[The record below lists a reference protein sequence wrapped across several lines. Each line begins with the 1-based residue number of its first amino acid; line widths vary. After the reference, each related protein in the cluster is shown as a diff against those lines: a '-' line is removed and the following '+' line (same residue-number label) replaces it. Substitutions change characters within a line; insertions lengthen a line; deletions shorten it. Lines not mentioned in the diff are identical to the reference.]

1 MEIIQDKALLLR
13 VRNPEPILATLPDSK
28 IVSMG
33 DGVSEILVKWR
44 FDEAQQLAK
53 LRLKNIPSTIKRDYD
68 WPGFHK
74 PMSHQ
79 IDTSSFLSIR
89 QRAFCFNEQG
99 TGKTASC
106 IWAADYLM
114 KIGKIKRVLII
125 CPLSIMQSAW
135 QQDLFTFAMHRR
147 VDVAHGNPRK
157 RKQILEGDAEF
168 VVINYDGVEIVLKE
182 LQECRFD
189 LIIVDE
195 ANAYKNTSTARWKS
209 LKNLLFNNTWL
220 WMLTGTPAAQSPED
234 AFGLAKLVCPDRVPN
249 FKTGWKDRVMVQV
262 SRFTW
267 VPRVDSVDTVHR
279 ALQPAIRYTKD
290 QCLDLPDIT
299 YVTRLVPLS
308 RQQEVYYGRMRKDML
323 VQAADEYISAV
334 NAATLMN
341 KLLQLSCGAVYSDD
355 GEVVAFDAKERMSVM
370 LEVIRETSNKVL
382 VFVPFKHAIK
392 IISERLT
399 QEGIPSEIISGEV
412 SANKRS
418 EIFRNFQTT
427 DNLKVLIIQ
436 PQAAAHGVTLTAAD
450 TVIWFGPTT
459 SLETYLQANARVH
472 RKGQTSKVTVV
483 HLQGSTVEAGVYQ
496 ALQKKQDVHSKV
508 VELFQFEVDKV
519 NMSVQNGVNH
529 E

>member
-1 MEIIQDKALLLR
+1 MEIIDNKALLLR
-13 VRNPEPILATLPDSK
+13 VRKPEPILATLPDSK
-28 IVSMG
+28 IVSMS
-33 DGVSEILVKWR
+33 DDVSEILVRWR
-44 FDEAQQLAK
+44 FEEAQQLAK

-74 PMSHQ
+74 PMGHQ
-79 IDTSSFLSIR
+79 IETASFLSIR

-114 KIGKIKRVLII
+114 KIGKVKRVLII

-135 QQDLFTFAMHRR
+135 QQDLFTFAMHRT
-147 VDVAHGNPRK
+147 VDIAHGNPRK
-157 RKQILEGDAEF
+157 RKEIIGSGAEF
-168 VVINYDGVEIVLKE
+168 VVINYDGVEIIQKE
-182 LQECRFD
+182 LQEAKFD

-195 ANAYKNTSTARWKS
+195 ANAYKNTSTARWKA
-209 LKNLLFNNTWL
+209 LKNLLFNDTWL

-234 AFGLAKLVCPDRVPN
+234 AFGLAKLVSPDRVPQ
-249 FKTGWKDRVMVQV
+249 FKTGWKDRVMVQL

-267 VPRVDSVDTVHR
+267 VPRSDSVNTVHR
-279 ALQPAIRYTKD
+279 ALQPAIRYTKE

-299 YVTRLVPLS
+299 YVTRHVPLS
-308 RQQEVYYGRMRKDML
+308 RQQEIYYSKIRKDML
-323 VQAADEYISAV
+323 ITAADEVISAV

-341 KLLQLSCGAVYSDD
+341 KLLQLSCGAVYSDE

-370 LEVIRETSNKVL
+370 LEVIRETTNKVL
-382 VFVPFKHAIK
+382 IFVPFKHAIQLV
-392 IISERLT
+392 SEKLAA
-399 QEGIPSEIISGEV
+399 EGITNQIISGEV

-418 EIFRNFQTT
+418 EIFKDFQTT
-427 DNLKVLIIQ
+427 DKLKALIIQ

-472 RKGQTSKVTVV
+472 RKGQTSKVTIV

-496 ALQKKQDVHSKV
+496 ALRKKQNIHTQV
-508 VELFQFEVDKV
+508 VELFRSEVDKV
-519 NMSVQNGVNH
+519 NIDK
-529 E
+529 

>member
-1 MEIIQDKALLLR
+1 MEIIDDKALLLR
-13 VRNPEPILATLPDSK
+13 VRKPEPILATLPDSK

-33 DGVSEILVKWR
+33 DDVSEILVRWR
-44 FDEAQQLAK
+44 FEEAQQLAK

-79 IDTSSFLSIR
+79 IETASFLSIR

-135 QQDLFTFAMHRR
+135 QQDLFTFAMHRK

-157 RKQILEGDAEF
+157 RKEIIEAGAEF
-168 VVINYDGVEIVLKE
+168 VVINYDGVEIVQKE
-182 LQECRFD
+182 LQDARFD

-195 ANAYKNTSTARWKS
+195 ANAYKNTSTSRWKA
-209 LKNLLFNNTWL
+209 LKNLLFNDTWL

-234 AFGLAKLVCPDRVPN
+234 AFGLAKLVSPDRVPQ
-249 FKTGWKDRVMVQV
+249 FKTGWKDRVMVQL

-267 VPRVDSVDTVHR
+267 IPRSDAVDTVHR
-279 ALQPAIRYTKD
+279 ALQPAIRFTKE

-299 YVTRLVPLS
+299 YVTRHVPLS
-308 RQQEVYYGRMRKDML
+308 KQQEIYYSKIRKDML
-323 VQAADEYISAV
+323 ITAADEVISAV

-341 KLLQLSCGAVYSDD
+341 KLLQLSCGAVYSDE
-355 GEVVAFDAKERMSVM
+355 GEVVAFDAKERMNVM
-370 LEVIRETSNKVL
+370 LEVIRETTNKVL
-382 VFVPFKHAIK
+382 IFVPFKHAIQLV
-392 IISERLT
+392 SEKLAA
-399 QEGIPSEIISGEV
+399 EGITNEIISGEV

-418 EIFRNFQTT
+418 EIFRDFQTT
-427 DNLKVLIIQ
+427 DKLKALIIQ

-472 RKGQTSKVTVV
+472 RKGQTNKVTIV

-496 ALQKKQDVHSKV
+496 ALRKKQNIHTQV
-508 VELFQFEVDKV
+508 VELFRSEVDKV
-519 NMSVQNGVNH
+519 NIDK
-529 E
+529 

>member
-1 MEIIQDKALLLR
+1 MEIIDDKALLLR
-13 VRNPEPILATLPDSK
+13 VRKPEPILATLPDSK

-33 DGVSEILVKWR
+33 DDVSEILVRWR
-44 FDEAQQLAK
+44 FEEAQQLAK

-79 IDTSSFLSIR
+79 IDTASFLSIR

-114 KIGKIKRVLII
+114 KIGKVKRVLII

-135 QQDLFTFAMHRR
+135 QQDLFTFAMHRK
-147 VDVAHGNPRK
+147 VDIAHGNPRK
-157 RKQILEGDAEF
+157 RREIIAAGAEF
-168 VVINYDGVEIVLKE
+168 VVINYDGVEIVQKE
-182 LQECRFD
+182 LQDARFD

-195 ANAYKNTSTARWKS
+195 ANAYKNTSTSRWKA
-209 LKNLLFNNTWL
+209 LKNLLFNDTWL

-234 AFGLAKLVCPDRVPN
+234 AFGLAKLVSPDRVPQ

-267 VPRVDSVDTVHR
+267 IPRSDSVNTVHR
-279 ALQPAIRYTKD
+279 ALQPAIRYTKE

-299 YVTRLVPLS
+299 YVTRHVPLS
-308 RQQEVYYGRMRKDML
+308 KQQEIYYSKIRKDML
-323 VQAADEYISAV
+323 ITAADEVISAV

-341 KLLQLSCGAVYSDD
+341 KLLQLSCGAVYSDE
-355 GEVVAFDAKERMSVM
+355 GEVVAFDAKERMNVM
-370 LEVIRETSNKVL
+370 LEVIRETTNKVL
-382 VFVPFKHAIK
+382 IFVPFKHAIQLV
-392 IISERLT
+392 SEKLAA
-399 QEGIPSEIISGEV
+399 EGITNEVISGEV

-418 EIFRNFQTT
+418 EIFRDFQTT
-427 DNLKVLIIQ
+427 DKLKALIIQ

-472 RKGQTSKVTVV
+472 RKGQTSKVTIV

-496 ALQKKQDVHSKV
+496 ALRKKQNIHTQV
-508 VELFQFEVDKV
+508 VELFRSEVDKV
-519 NMSVQNGVNH
+519 NIGK
-529 E
+529 

>member
-1 MEIIQDKALLLR
+1 
-13 VRNPEPILATLPDSK
+13 
-28 IVSMG
+28 
-33 DGVSEILVKWR
+33 
-44 FDEAQQLAK
+44 
-53 LRLKNIPSTIKRDYD
+53 
-68 WPGFHK
+68 
-74 PMSHQ
+74 
-79 IDTSSFLSIR
+79 
-89 QRAFCFNEQG
+89 
-99 TGKTASC
+99 
-106 IWAADYLM
+106 
-114 KIGKIKRVLII
+114 
-125 CPLSIMQSAW
+125 
-135 QQDLFTFAMHRR
+135 
-147 VDVAHGNPRK
+147 
-157 RKQILEGDAEF
+157 
-168 VVINYDGVEIVLKE
+168 
-182 LQECRFD
+182 
-189 LIIVDE
+189 
-195 ANAYKNTSTARWKS
+195 
-209 LKNLLFNNTWL
+209 
-220 WMLTGTPAAQSPED
+220 
-234 AFGLAKLVCPDRVPN
+234 
-249 FKTGWKDRVMVQV
+249 
-262 SRFTW
+262 
-267 VPRVDSVDTVHR
+267 
-279 ALQPAIRYTKD
+279 
-290 QCLDLPDIT
+290 
-299 YVTRLVPLS
+299 
-308 RQQEVYYGRMRKDML
+308 MRKDML

-355 GEVVAFDAKERMSVM
+355 GEVVAFDAKERMNVM

-472 RKGQTSKVTVV
+472 RKGQTNKVTVV

>member
-1 MEIIQDKALLLR
+1 MEIIDDKALLLR
-13 VRNPEPILATLPDSK
+13 VRKPEPILATLPDSK
-28 IVSMG
+28 IVSMS
-33 DGVSEILVKWR
+33 DDVSEILVRWR
-44 FDEAQQLAK
+44 FEEAQQLAK

-79 IDTSSFLSIR
+79 IETASFLSIR

-135 QQDLFTFAMHRR
+135 QQDLFTFAMHRK
-147 VDVAHGNPRK
+147 VDIAHGNPRK
-157 RKQILEGDAEF
+157 RKEIIAAGAEF
-168 VVINYDGVEIVLKE
+168 VVINYDGVEIVQKE
-182 LQECRFD
+182 LQDARFD

-195 ANAYKNTSTARWKS
+195 ANAYKNTSTARWKA
-209 LKNLLFNNTWL
+209 LKNLLFNDTWL

-234 AFGLAKLVCPDRVPN
+234 AFGLAKLVSPDRVPQ
-249 FKTGWKDRVMVQV
+249 FKTGWKDRVMVQL

-267 VPRVDSVDTVHR
+267 IPRSDSVNTVHR
-279 ALQPAIRYTKD
+279 ALQPAIRYTKE

-299 YVTRLVPLS
+299 YVTRHVPLS
-308 RQQEVYYGRMRKDML
+308 RQQEIYYSKIRKDML
-323 VQAADEYISAV
+323 ITAADEVISAV

-341 KLLQLSCGAVYSDD
+341 KLLQLSCGAVYSDE
-355 GEVVAFDAKERMSVM
+355 GEVVAFDAKERMNVM
-370 LEVIRETSNKVL
+370 LEVIRETTNKVL
-382 VFVPFKHAIK
+382 IFVPFKHAIQLV
-392 IISERLT
+392 SEKLAA
-399 QEGIPSEIISGEV
+399 EGITNEVISGEV

-418 EIFRNFQTT
+418 EIFRDFQTT
-427 DNLKVLIIQ
+427 DKLKALIIQ

-472 RKGQTSKVTVV
+472 RKGQTSKVTIV

-496 ALQKKQDVHSKV
+496 ALRKKQNIHTQV
-508 VELFQFEVDKV
+508 VELFRSEVDKV
-519 NMSVQNGVNH
+519 NIGK
-529 E
+529 

>member
-1 MEIIQDKALLLR
+1 MEIIDDKALLLR
-13 VRNPEPILATLPDSK
+13 VRKPEPILATLPDSK

-33 DGVSEILVKWR
+33 DDVSEILVRWR
-44 FDEAQQLAK
+44 FEEAQQLAK

-79 IDTSSFLSIR
+79 IDTASFLSIR

-114 KIGKIKRVLII
+114 KIGKVKRVLII

-135 QQDLFTFAMHRR
+135 QQDLFTFAMHRK
-147 VDVAHGNPRK
+147 VDIAHGNPRK
-157 RKQILEGDAEF
+157 RREIIAAGAEF
-168 VVINYDGVEIVLKE
+168 VVINYDGVEIVQKE
-182 LQECRFD
+182 LQDARFD

-195 ANAYKNTSTARWKS
+195 ANAYKNTSTSRWKA
-209 LKNLLFNNTWL
+209 LKNLLFNDTWL

-234 AFGLAKLVCPDRVPN
+234 AFGLAKLVSPDRVPQ

-267 VPRVDSVDTVHR
+267 IPRSDSVNTVHR
-279 ALQPAIRYTKD
+279 ALQPAIRYTKE

-299 YVTRLVPLS
+299 YVTRHVPLS
-308 RQQEVYYGRMRKDML
+308 KQQEIYYSKIRKDML
-323 VQAADEYISAV
+323 ITAADEVISAV

-341 KLLQLSCGAVYSDD
+341 KLLQLSCGAVYSDE
-355 GEVVAFDAKERMSVM
+355 GEVVAFDAKERMNVM
-370 LEVIRETSNKVL
+370 LEVIRETTNKVL
-382 VFVPFKHAIK
+382 IFVPFKHAIQLV
-392 IISERLT
+392 SEKLAA
-399 QEGIPSEIISGEV
+399 EGITNEIISGEV
-412 SANKRS
+412 SAGKRAD
-418 EIFRNFQTT
+418 IFRDFQTT
-427 DNLKVLIIQ
+427 DKLKALIIQ

-496 ALQKKQDVHSKV
+496 ALRKKQNIHTQV
-508 VELFQFEVDKV
+508 VELFHSEVDKV
-519 NMSVQNGVNH
+519 NIGK
-529 E
+529 

>member
-1 MEIIQDKALLLR
+1 
-13 VRNPEPILATLPDSK
+13 
-28 IVSMG
+28 
-33 DGVSEILVKWR
+33 
-44 FDEAQQLAK
+44 
-53 LRLKNIPSTIKRDYD
+53 
-68 WPGFHK
+68 
-74 PMSHQ
+74 
-79 IDTSSFLSIR
+79 
-89 QRAFCFNEQG
+89 
-99 TGKTASC
+99 
-106 IWAADYLM
+106 
-114 KIGKIKRVLII
+114 
-125 CPLSIMQSAW
+125 
-135 QQDLFTFAMHRR
+135 
-147 VDVAHGNPRK
+147 
-157 RKQILEGDAEF
+157 
-168 VVINYDGVEIVLKE
+168 
-182 LQECRFD
+182 
-189 LIIVDE
+189 
-195 ANAYKNTSTARWKS
+195 
-209 LKNLLFNNTWL
+209 
-220 WMLTGTPAAQSPED
+220 
-234 AFGLAKLVCPDRVPN
+234 
-249 FKTGWKDRVMVQV
+249 
-262 SRFTW
+262 
-267 VPRVDSVDTVHR
+267 
-279 ALQPAIRYTKD
+279 
-290 QCLDLPDIT
+290 
-299 YVTRLVPLS
+299 
-308 RQQEVYYGRMRKDML
+308 ML

-418 EIFRNFQTT
+418 EIFRDFQTT
-427 DNLKVLIIQ
+427 NNLKVLIIQ

-496 ALQKKQDVHSKV
+496 ALQKKQDIHSKV